1 MKNKIVAI
9 VPVRKG
15 SQRIK
20 NKNFKKFGNSNL
32 LEIKL
37 NSLKKVKLIN
47 EIVVSTD
54 SEQAIKIAKK
64 HNVSFHKRK
73 KYYASSKCS
82 NSEFFEN
89 LAKSIQGD
97 FLMYTPCTAPL
108 LKYKTIQ
115 NFIKKFV
122 NLYPSYDSM
131 VTVNYVKEHLWLK
144 NKPLNYNPKK
154 SPNTQDLPNIMKLTY
169 GANIISRKQMIEKKN
184 VLGNK
189 PYFMNIDEIEGLDVD
204 NPIDFEIANYLYKQF
219 NMAKN

>member
-1 MKNKIVAI
+1 MKKKIVAI

-37 NSLKKVKLIN
+37 NSLKKVKLID

-54 SEQAIKIAKK
+54 SELAIKIAKK
-64 HNVSFHKRK
+64 QNVLYHKRE

-89 LAKSIQGD
+89 LARSIEGD

-108 LKYKTIQ
+108 LKHKTIEA
-115 NFIKKFV
+115 FIKKFIR
-122 NLYPSYDSM
+122 LYPAYDSM
-131 VTVNYVKEHLWLK
+131 NTVNYVEEHLWLN
-144 NKPLNYNPKK
+144 NKPLNYNPKR
-154 SPNTQDLPNIMKLTY
+154 SPNTQELPNILKLTY
-169 GANIISRKQMIEKKN
+169 GANIIARQKMIKKKN
-184 VLGNK
+184 VLGDR
-189 PYFMNIDEIEGLDVD
+189 PYFHNIDEVEGLDVD
-204 NPIDFEIANYLYKQF
+204 NPVDFEIANYLFKKIRYK
-219 NMAKN
+219 K